1 MLEVNKSMKTLAE
14 MSGRIESVRGVALS
28 SLSKDCQELAV
39 RCNCTSLSYLFIIPE
54 CYHIARE
61 GFISLR
67 TWLSDDMKYNDFI
80 QT

>member
-1 MLEVNKSMKTLAE
+1 MLKVNKFMKILTE
-14 MSGRIESVRGVALS
+14 MSGRFESMRGVGLN
-28 SLSKDCQELAV
+28 SLSKECQELAV
-39 RCNCTSLSYLFIIPE
+39 RCNCTSLSYLFILPE